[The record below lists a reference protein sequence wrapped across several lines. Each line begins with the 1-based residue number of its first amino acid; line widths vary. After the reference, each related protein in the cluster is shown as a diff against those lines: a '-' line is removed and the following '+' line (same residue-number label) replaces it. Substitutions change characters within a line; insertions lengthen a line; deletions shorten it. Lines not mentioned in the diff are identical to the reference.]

1 MSNSVNWYDLHAQD
15 VSEQYESIKAQ
26 EVHAWLVDLLPKP
39 SASVLDVGAGSGR
52 DAAWLSN
59 LGFDVIAVEPSKN
72 MRDLAIEKH
81 ESLSV
86 RWVDDSMPS
95 LEKVSKLGLSFDVI
109 LLSAVWMHLP
119 LSDRPRAFRKLINLL
134 KPGGLLAITLRDGA
148 IDQKRSFNPVSREE
162 IDTLAK
168 RHGAFVEFC
177 SDEKDK
183 LKRSDVNW
191 IQMAIRLPDDGTGAL
206 PLLRHVILNDDK
218 SSTYKLALLRSLCR
232 VADGAAGMARSRDD
246 HFVSVPLGLVA
257 LTWVRL
263 FKPLLAANLPQNPS
277 NTGLDR
283 LGFVKE
289 GFRKLQHVSH
299 LDLRV
304 GLSMTGDDAKALH
317 AAIKDAADTITKMP
331 ATYMTYPDGS
341 VILPV
346 EKQGMLIRPES
357 VTLDEAYLSSFGEV
371 HIPRHLWNALQR
383 FDVWI
388 EPAIV
393 SEWARIIKSYLQRQ
407 GREMADVE
415 IGNAMVWAE
424 PTRDVRIPREQ
435 AQRLSNEDRLF
446 CVWSGKKISIGAAD
460 LDHCFPWS
468 AWPCGDL
475 WNLLP
480 AARKV
485 NQQEKKAKLPS
496 DRILT
501 SARSRFIDWWGEAY
515 LAENNVLNN
524 RFWLESSASLPVVSA
539 SDRSLDQLFDAVC
552 FQRLKLKTDQQVPE
566 WSGDKY
572 WSREQGG
579 EVLK

>member
-1 MSNSVNWYDLHAQD
+1 MSNPVNWYDQNATAA
-15 VSEQYESIKAQ
+15 SEQYESVKAQ
-26 EVHAWLVDLLPKP
+26 DVHSWLVDRLPRS

-52 DAAWLSN
+52 DAAWLSS
-59 LGFDVIAVEPSKN
+59 LGFDVIAVEPSKS
-72 MRDLAIEKH
+72 MRELAIKTH
-81 ESLSV
+81 GNSAFRL
-86 RWVDDSMPS
+86 VDDAMPS
-95 LEKVSKLGLSFDVI
+95 LEKVSRLGLSFDVI
-109 LLSAVWMHLP
+109 LVSAVWMHLP

-148 IDQKRSFNPVSREE
+148 LDQKRSFNPVNREE
-162 IDTLAK
+162 IEALAK
-168 RHGAFVEFC
+168 SHGAFVEFC
-177 SDEKDK
+177 SDQKDQ
-183 LKRSDVNW
+183 LKRSGVNW

-257 LTWVRL
+257 LTWVRI

-277 NTGLDR
+277 NNGLDR

-289 GFRKLQHVSH
+289 GFRKIQHISH

-304 GLSMTGDDAKALH
+304 GLSMIGDDAKALH
-317 AAIKDAADTITKMP
+317 AAIKDAAVTIAKMP
-331 ATYMTYPDGS
+331 ATFMTYPDGS
-341 VILPV
+341 VVLPV
-346 EKQGMLIRPES
+346 EKQGRLIRPQS
-357 VTLDEAYLSSFGEV
+357 VTLDEAYLISFGEV

-393 SEWARIIKSYLQRQ
+393 SEWARIIKSYLERQ
-407 GREMADVE
+407 GREMADAD
-415 IGNAMVWAE
+415 ITAAMVWAE
-424 PTRDVRIPREQ
+424 PTRDVRVPREQ

-496 DRILT
+496 DRILN
-501 SARSRFIDWWGEAY
+501 SARSRFIDWWEEAY
-515 LAENNVLNN
+515 LTENSVLSN
-524 RFWLESSASLPVVSA
+524 RFWLEASASLPAVSA
-539 SDRSLDQLFDAVC
+539 GDQSLGQLFDAVC

-572 WSREQGG
+572 WAGG
-579 EVLK
+579 LVE